1 MSKRTGLKL
10 TCKFSDFAQ
19 AYCGTNKYCEILSIF
34 RDAFDA
40 MPSEKINM
48 LDEKLE
54 QFMESAA
61 AEVYVTDELPNC
73 DEISVIIYYA
83 PGQYAEY
90 SCDCVDAKQLLK
102 DIIDQVE

>member
-1 MSKRTGLKL
+1 MSKRTSLAL

-19 AYCGTNKYCEILSIF
+19 AYCGTNKYCEIRSIF
-34 RDAFDA
+34 RDVFDA

-54 QFMESAA
+54 QFMESM
-61 AEVYVTDELPNC
+61 AEVYISDELPNC
-73 DEISVIIYYA
+73 DEISIVIWYA
-83 PGQYAEY
+83 SGQCAEY
-90 SCDCVDAKQLLK
+90 ICDCSDAKQLLK